1 MHPAMDPVQLRFETR
16 SGPALLPLL
25 PALARL
31 RIAVFRDW
39 PYLYEGDEAYE
50 REYLRAYAEKPG
62 AAVVAC
68 FAGEEV
74 VGAATCQPMA
84 ETHDEVKDAFLGRGL
99 DPARFCYFG
108 ESVLL
113 SAHRGRGAGVRFFVE
128 REAQARR
135 LGLDYVS
142 FCAVEREP
150 SDPRRPAGHQPLDAF
165 WRKRGYTHY
174 PDLACTLSWQE
185 VGAAEET
192 PHRLSFWIKPLT
204 PGAELP

>member
-1 MHPAMDPVQLRFETR
+1 MDSTDLRFATR
-16 SGPALLPLL
+16 SGPDLLPLL

-31 RIAVFRDW
+31 RVTVFRDW

-50 REYLRAYAEKPG
+50 RDYLRAYAEKPG

-68 FAGEEV
+68 LAGEEV

-99 DPARFCYFG
+99 DPRRFCYFG

-113 SAHRGRGAGVRFFVE
+113 SAWRGRGAGVRFFTE
-128 REAQARR
+128 RETHARR
-135 LGLDYVS
+135 LGLPYAT
-142 FCAVEREP
+142 FCGVERDP
-150 SDPRRPAGHQPLDAF
+150 KDPRRPPGYQPLNAF

-174 PDLACTLSWQE
+174 PDLACTLSWRE

-192 PHRLSFWIKPLT
+192 PHRLSFWIKPLAES
-204 PGAELP
+204 AELPR